1 MAAERGGGVED
12 MVVVREQETKQGAII
27 SAGFGGCRVAIK
39 LDPQCLGVTC
49 RTVRNA
55 LVVRKASSIL
65 IRKTVRY
72 ISSA

>member
-1 MAAERGGGVED
+1 MAAKRGGGVED

-27 SAGFGGCRVAIK
+27 SAGFGRCRVAIK

-49 RTVRNA
+49 RTARNA
-55 LVVRKASSIL
+55 LMDRKTSNIL
-65 IRKTVRY
+65 IKKIWD